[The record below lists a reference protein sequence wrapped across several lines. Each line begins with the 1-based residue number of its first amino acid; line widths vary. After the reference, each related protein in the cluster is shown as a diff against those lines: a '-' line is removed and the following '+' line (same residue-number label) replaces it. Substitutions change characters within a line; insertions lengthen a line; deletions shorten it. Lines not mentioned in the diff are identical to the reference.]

1 MQKVPIIIQ
10 LEELECG
17 AACMGMILGF
27 YGKWISLEQLRKDCG
42 VSRDGSKASSLIK
55 AARNYGMD
63 AQGFRCDAEE
73 LFDNTDLFPCIA
85 YWENNHFLVVREIRK
100 NKVYINDPAV
110 GSVVLPFEDFQK
122 GFSNVILTLK
132 PGEKFKKEGKR
143 QNIFE
148 YAFTRLKAHPK
159 AVILSIVCNI
169 ASAVLAAAGS
179 MLAQEY
185 LDEVLPNQTGLGH
198 FIVFFL
204 LFNVLQLLFLTIESI
219 ISYKVSAE
227 IASKGSSDFMWKVIK
242 LPMEFFSQR
251 SAGDI
256 HRRRDENA
264 AITQTFLGCITP
276 LLVDG
281 VMMVF
286 YFIMMLRY
294 SIPLTIIG
302 VVLQGIS
309 IYICK
314 IVADK
319 MANISRAIT
328 IHESKLYAF
337 TVSGIEMATTIK
349 ATGSEKLFVKKWNGM
364 SKVLGDE
371 QKHLIQIEATWGQ
384 IPGFID
390 NLSTI
395 VILSAGIFLVSQGQM
410 TVGILMVFNSF
421 LNSFTEPITGFIDA
435 NKILQ
440 ETRTQME
447 RVDDVTKY
455 PKDKIFDFNIQSE
468 SYAKLDGSLEMNDVT
483 FAYGPLSEPVVSNF
497 NLTIKPGESVA
508 FVGGS
513 GCGKSTIS
521 KLISGLYAPQSGEI
535 RFGGKLMHDIDP
547 LVFRS
552 SLAVVDQDIILFN
565 DTVENNIKM
574 WDSSIEDFEM
584 ILAAKDA
591 QIHDD
596 IMARPNGY
604 QSGIW
609 ENGSNFSGGQRQRL
623 EIARVLAQD
632 PTMVIFDEATSALDA
647 ETEYKIVENI
657 KARGLT
663 SIVIAHRLSA
673 IRNCDRIIVLD
684 HGQII
689 AQGTHKELYE
699 SCDLYHELV
708 SNE

>member
-55 AARNYGMD
+55 AARSYGMD
-63 AQGFRCDAEE
+63 AQGFRCEAEE
-73 LFDNTDLFPCIA
+73 LIDNRDFFPCIA

-110 GSVVLPFEDFQK
+110 GSVVLSFEEFQK
-122 GFSNVILTLK
+122 SFSNVILSLK
-132 PGEKFKKEGKR
+132 PGKGFKKEGKR
-143 QNIFE
+143 QNIVE
-148 YAFTRLKAHPK
+148 YAFKRLKAHPK
-159 AVILSIVCNI
+159 AVILTVICNI

-198 FIVFFL
+198 FIIFFI
-204 LFNVLQLLFLTIESI
+204 LFNALQLLFLTLESI

-227 IASKGSSDFMWKVIK
+227 IASKGSSDFMWRVIK

-264 AITQTFLGCITP
+264 AITATFLGCITP

-286 YFIMMLRY
+286 YLTMMIRY
-294 SIPLTIIG
+294 SVILTVIG
-302 VVLQGIS
+302 VILQGIS

-319 MANISRAIT
+319 MANVSRAIT
-328 IHESKLYAF
+328 IHEAKLYAF
-337 TVSGIEMATTIK
+337 TVSGIEMAATIK

-371 QKHLIQIEATWGQ
+371 QKHLIRIEATLGQ

-395 VILSAGIFLVSQGQM
+395 ITLSAGIFLVSRGQM
-410 TVGILMVFNSF
+410 TVGILMVFTSF
-421 LNSFTEPITGFIDA
+421 LNSFTKPITGFIES

-447 RVDDVTKY
+447 RVDDVIRY

-468 SYAKLDGSLEMNDVT
+468 SYSKLEGSLEIKDVT
-483 FAYGPLSEPVVSNF
+483 FAYSPLSEPVVSDF

-521 KLISGLYAPQSGEI
+521 KLVSGLYAPQSGEI

-565 DTVENNIKM
+565 DTIENNIKM

-596 IMARPNGY
+596 IIARPGGY
-604 QSGIW
+604 QSRVW

-647 ETEYKIVENI
+647 ETEYRIVENI

-673 IRNCDRIIVLD
+673 IRNCDRIVVLD

-689 AQGTHKELYE
+689 AEGTHRELYE